1 MKCILYYYIV
11 YFISCLSFLFVFYL
25 FLENTC
31 SNSLLIC
38 LNQLTPYMAPDWG
51 NDPKI
56 SSQSISRQMREM
68 NRLQSRAISKCLRG
82 FHPWEIS
89 SIFFLAKLYRDK
101 PRDCIA
107 YLVTSWGQ
115 SAWRKNQDRPKLHC
129 EVEKHADNI
138 YKDLNQ
144 VRSSVI
150 CIFQLRV
157 VWFNNYPTL
166 GRFKWIWLSVTF
178 KKSHPL
184 W

>member
-89 SIFFLAKLYRDK
+89 SIFFLLNYTGISLE
-101 PRDCIA
+101 IA
-107 YLVTSWGQ
+107 Q
-115 SAWRKNQDRPKLHC
+115 
-129 EVEKHADNI
+129 
-138 YKDLNQ
+138 
-144 VRSSVI
+144 
-150 CIFQLRV
+150 
-157 VWFNNYPTL
+157 PTL
-166 GRFKWIWLSVTF
+166 LPLEDSLPEEKTKTDQNFTVKQRSILITF
-178 KKSHPL
+178 IRI
-184 W
+184 